1 MEMSRGSK
9 PRALG
14 EIMKELVSELGHTSR
29 LGEATIIAAW
39 QDISGP
45 RIRQVTE
52 RAWLDRGRL
61 VVKVSSAP
69 WRQELHLQR
78 GAWCQRLND
87 KLGRQAVK
95 EIVFR

>member
-1 MEMSRGSK
+1 
-9 PRALG
+9 
-14 EIMKELVSELGHTSR
+14 MKDLVSELGHTSR
-29 LGEATIIAAW
+29 FGEATIIAAW

-52 RAWLDRGRL
+52 TAWLEDRKL
-61 VVKVSSAP
+61 VVKLSSAS

-78 GAWCQRLND
+78 TAWCQRLNE
-87 KLGRQAVK
+87 KLGRKAVD